1 MNNYKITSRLKK
13 MSKTSEIF
21 ILFNTTLLNLYD
33 LQFISSKTQIEKKE
47 IDRRLR
53 EIAEESS
60 KEKSYGYFSL
70 FHSRALCLRTFCV
83 TMAFTASAFVYYQVL
98 VSILIQQLE
107 SASNS
112 FKQTFLIKE

>member
-98 VSILIQQLE
+98 VNILIQQLV
-107 SASNS
+107 SAS
-112 FKQTFLIKE
+112 KQTFLI

>member
-98 VSILIQQLE
+98 VNILIK
-107 SASNS
+107 NS
-112 FKQTFLIKE
+112 WYQRQ